1 MNNRERINIFKKI
14 ITEDAMKQRWFPLKN
29 VDSSSFIITAVYP
42 EEGDERDTVLVQ
54 MESGTR
60 KLNLLLNFEQD
71 RFLDSI
77 NSGEVLPLIED
88 IISKKF
94 DELKFKGNL
103 KSLKDHMLN
112 FRALNAN
119 QSNSSFVLDN
129 AIIGK
134 FMRTYTKIDNPDF
147 VIPMKLWN
155 ETSFRNIPE
164 HIGQIE
170 FLEDQCLFTF
180 SRFLPGSTDY
190 WSYLYEKLRGE
201 NDRTFILDEA
211 SKISEI
217 TAGLHN
223 ALAGLKGKEFEP
235 EKFTNSDTM
244 GLESSLWEYSEKL
257 KTICADMEKTN
268 PYARIIGT
276 KSSVMDQR
284 IRDVM
289 KILNTGMKKQR
300 IHGDYHL
307 GQILK
312 TDDSP
317 KIIDFEGE
325 PMRSSEYRNAK
336 QMPMKDLA
344 GLIRSFDYLCS
355 SKLGT
360 DNHLGVESKERII
373 KSYIKE
379 RNNLDENSSQN
390 MDQFRTILDIFIME
404 KAIYEAIYE
413 SENRPDWINIPLSY
427 LANFLSR

>member
-1 MNNRERINIFKKI
+1 MNNRERINVFKKI

-29 VDSSSFIITAVYP
+29 VDSNSFALTGVYP

-54 MESGTR
+54 VESGTR

-77 NSGEVLPLIED
+77 NSGEVLPFIEG

-94 DELKFKGNL
+94 DELNFKGNL
-103 KSLKDHMLN
+103 KPLKDHMLN

-164 HIGQIE
+164 PIGQIE
-170 FLEDQCLFTF
+170 FREDQCLFTF

-190 WSYLYEKLRGE
+190 WSYLYEKLREE
-201 NDRTFILDEA
+201 NDSTFILEEA
-211 SKISEI
+211 SRLSEI
-217 TAGLHN
+217 TAGLHI
-223 ALAGLKGKEFEP
+223 ALSSLKGKEFEP
-235 EKFTNSDTM
+235 EKFTNSDAM
-244 GLESSLWEYSEKL
+244 DLESSLWQYSEKL

-268 PYARIIGT
+268 PYARIIET
-276 KSSVMDQR
+276 KSSVMDKR

-289 KILNTGMKKQR
+289 KILTTGMKKQR

-360 DNHLGVESKERII
+360 DNPLGAESKERII
-373 KSYIKE
+373 QSYTKE
-379 RNNLDENSSQN
+379 RNNLDGNLSQD